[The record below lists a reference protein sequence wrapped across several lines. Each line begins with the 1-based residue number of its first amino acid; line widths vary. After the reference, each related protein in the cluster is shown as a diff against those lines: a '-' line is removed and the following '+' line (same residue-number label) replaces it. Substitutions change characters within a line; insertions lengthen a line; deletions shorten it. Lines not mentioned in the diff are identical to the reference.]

1 MVLHKFNQ
9 LQNQQQQQSEQI
21 TKLPKSVMCEASA
34 RILRSSKSPALIAR
48 QSAASVQS
56 MSEILTR
63 HRSSEKLQKIRE
75 AAEHEQLKDC
85 TFKPRLNDTSKA
97 KVKLY
102 NVKPGIRTDRDRL
115 DIEYEK

>member
-1 MVLHKFNQ
+1 
-9 LQNQQQQQSEQI
+9 
-21 TKLPKSVMCEASA
+21 MCEASA

-48 QSAASVQS
+48 QSASVQS

-63 HRSSEKLQKIRE
+63 HMSSYKLQKIKE

-85 TFKPRLNDTSKA
+85 TFKPKLNDTSKA

-102 NVKPGIRTDRDRL
+102 NVKPGLRTDRDRL